1 MSRLG
6 QNAGVRAR
14 KSLAAAFL
22 LLIAAMGPGLAWAGA
37 HVHHH
42 GHEAESAG
50 DLAEVLVHGHEHPE
64 GTPEH
69 EHSVLPS
76 PPIRQDAPASAPVA
90 EAVPLESPA
99 CEISGTASGWQPP
112 RLAGPSPPLLHLLCT
127 LLI

>member
-1 MSRLG
+1 MP
-6 QNAGVRAR
+6 AVRVR
-14 KSLAAAFL
+14 KMLAAL
-22 LLIAAMGPGLAWAGA
+22 LLLATVMAPGLVWAGA

-42 GHEAESAG
+42 DHEADSARE
-50 DLAEVLVHGHEHPE
+50 LAEILVHGHEHPE

-69 EHSVLPS
+69 EHSILPS

-90 EAVPLESPA
+90 EVPLESPA